1 MSNNCFSCNFF
12 VSSENIVIV
21 IVLIATVKYDYQ
33 VIKKMPRNFAG
44 HCRMNLKTGN
54 APVRLCFNLPVF
66 VIR

>member
-33 VIKKMPRNFAG
+33 VIKKMPRFGNAG

-54 APVRLCFNLPVF
+54 APVRLCFLMSF
-66 VIR
+66 LEL